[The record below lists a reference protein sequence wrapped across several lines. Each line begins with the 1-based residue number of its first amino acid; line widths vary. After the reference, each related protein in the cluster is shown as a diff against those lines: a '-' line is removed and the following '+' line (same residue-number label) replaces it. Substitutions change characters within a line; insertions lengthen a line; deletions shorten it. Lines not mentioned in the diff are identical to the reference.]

1 MVRSEGTDT
10 PCPYCRTPPVN
21 TSRSNID
28 DEEEIRRLNKLVN
41 NGNAE
46 SIFQLG
52 GYYARG
58 LYGMPQDY
66 QKANE
71 LFLKAGELGCA
82 TAYYNLGNSYD
93 NGNGV
98 EVDKKKAKHYYEHA
112 AIKGCVNARHNL
124 GALEGHSGNDQRAKR
139 HFLIAARAGHKSS
152 LDVVRAMYADDKIAT
167 KEEYANTLRAYQKRS
182 DEMKSVA
189 RDTAAHFMKD
199 GTMWVIK
206 DRPIEVPRSI

>member
-1 MVRSEGTDT
+1 M
-10 PCPYCRTPPVN
+10 
-21 TSRSNID
+21 
-28 DEEEIRRLNKLVN
+28 NKLVN

-58 LYGMPQDY
+58 LYGLPQDD

-93 NGNGV
+93 NGRGV
-98 EVDKKKAKHYYEHA
+98 ESDMKKAKHYYELA

-124 GALEGHSGNDQRAKR
+124 GRLEGHTGDDERAKK

-152 LDVVRAMYADDKIAT
+152 LDVARAMYAYDKIAT
-167 KEEYANTLRAYQKRS
+167 KEEYANTLRVRK
-182 DEMKSVA
+182 
-189 RDTAAHFMKD
+189 KD
-199 GTMWVIK
+199 
-206 DRPIEVPRSI
+206 